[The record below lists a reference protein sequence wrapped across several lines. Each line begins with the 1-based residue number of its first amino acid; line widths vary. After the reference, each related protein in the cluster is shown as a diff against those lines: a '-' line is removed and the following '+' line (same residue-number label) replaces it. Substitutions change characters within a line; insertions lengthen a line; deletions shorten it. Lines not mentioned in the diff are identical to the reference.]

1 MELRD
6 LHKMTVVKIRE
17 VALQQGDIVGVH
29 GMSKQEIIEALAPRL
44 GIDLEAATKAAR
56 TRFAGNKTIS
66 AELRQRD
73 AALADHDAV
82 ALSQA
87 RKSIKQYKR
96 VLRRMARKARV
107 TAV

>member
-29 GMSKQEIIEALAPRL
+29 GMSRQEIIEALAPRL

-56 TRFAGNKTIS
+56 TRFAGNKTTMKQEIRS
-66 AELRQRD
+66 LKAQRD

-87 RKSIKQYKR
+87 RKSLKQYKR
-96 VLRRMARKARV
+96 VLRR
-107 TAV
+107 TPS